1 MDFSS
6 IKLDLAIVV
15 AADQNNGIGN
25 NNELLCHLPDDLKYF
40 KKLTTGATVVMGR
53 KTFESIGRP
62 LPNRRNIVLSKS
74 NFKADGVEVFSSI
87 EAALNTLSQSVNSKV
102 FIIGGAQLYQQC
114 IEWVPVV
121 YLTRI
126 HHAFEADARFPVLPA
141 SNWKCTHSEL
151 HEADEKHLYPFSFE
165 TYQKI

>member
-1 MDFSS
+1 M
-6 IKLDLAIVV
+6 VV

-40 KKLTTGATVVMGR
+40 KKLTTGATVIMGR
-53 KTFESIGRP
+53 KTYESIGRP

-87 EAALNTLSQSVNSKV
+87 ESALSTLSQSANSKV
-102 FIIGGAQLYQQC
+102 FIIGGAQLYTQC
-114 IEWVPVV
+114 LHLVQLV

-126 HHAFEADARFPVLPA
+126 HAQFEADARFPELA
-141 SNWKCTHSEL
+141 ETDWKCTHSKR
-151 HEADEKHLYPFSFE
+151 HEIDEKHQYPFSFE